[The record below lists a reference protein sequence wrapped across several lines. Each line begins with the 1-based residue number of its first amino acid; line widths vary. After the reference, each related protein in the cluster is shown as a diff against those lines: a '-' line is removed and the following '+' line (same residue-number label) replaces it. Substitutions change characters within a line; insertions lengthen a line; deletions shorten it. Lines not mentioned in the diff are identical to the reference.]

1 MMNDIKK
8 EEAIS
13 AELLAQFPFLE
24 GNVRIQCVRRIWVET
39 PADKF
44 DNVFEHLVKR
54 LSFKNLCTITGQ
66 DEIESFSIIYH
77 LANKNGIIVNLKIK
91 IPKTEARWKSVGN
104 IFPGGIYYEREIV
117 DLFGIQIEGL
127 PPGSRYPLPDNWP
140 ECQYPLRK
148 DWQPTGGTKERKGG
162 K

>member
-13 AELLAQFPFLE
+13 AELLTEFPFLG
-24 GNVRIQCVRRIWVET
+24 GNVNIQRARRLWVET

-44 DNVFEHLVKR
+44 DAVFR
-54 LSFKNLCTITGQ
+54 QIIDRFSFRILCTITGQ
-66 DEIESFSIIYH
+66 DEKDFFSIIYH
-77 LANKNGIIVNLKIK
+77 LSNDNGIILNLKVK
-91 IPKTEARWKSVGN
+91 VQKSNPKWKSIGAQ
-104 IFPGGIYYEREIV
+104 FPGGIIYEREIA

-140 ECQYPLRK
+140 KCQYPLRK
-148 DWQPTGGTKERKGG
+148 DWQNTSLTSKAGGNA
-162 K
+162 